1 MEEMEDPTEQLQEKI
16 HELAEEEK
24 KERWMFHVALST
36 AIIAVFAAIS
46 GLLGGDHANEAVM
59 EQMKAS
65 DHWAYYQAKSIKAEI
80 AASGNKILMA
90 TGNKI
95 SDSDLHK
102 LEVYEEQ
109 KKEIMNVAHENE
121 KASEAHLSRHR
132 ILAQAVTFFQIAIA
146 ISAISILSRKRLLW
160 VASMV
165 IAAAGIFFLVQGIV

>member
-65 DHWAYYQAKSIKAEI
+65 DQWSYYQAKSIKSEI
-80 AASGNKILMA
+80 AASGNRILAA
-90 TGNKI
+90 TGNKVSG
-95 SDSDLHK
+95 SDTQK
-102 LEVYEEQ
+102 LAVYEEQ
-109 KKEIMNVAHENE
+109 KKEIMDKAQEDE
-121 KASEAHLSRHR
+121 KASEAHLARHR

-146 ISAISILSRKRLLW
+146 ISAISILSRKRALW
-160 VASMV
+160 VMSML
-165 IAAAGIFFLVQGIV
+165 IAVAGIFFLVKGII